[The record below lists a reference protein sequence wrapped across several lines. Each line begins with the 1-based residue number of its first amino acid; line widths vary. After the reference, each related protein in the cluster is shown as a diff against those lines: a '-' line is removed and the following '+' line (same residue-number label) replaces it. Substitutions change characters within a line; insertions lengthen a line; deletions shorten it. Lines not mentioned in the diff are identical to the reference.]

1 MRGEVDLRG
10 EVSHEAKECESMRG
24 DVRKL
29 KGEWKRDVRAQEQV
43 IQYRCQKLEHRKRNN
58 Y

>member
-1 MRGEVDLRG
+1 MRGEEDLRG

-29 KGEWKRDVRAQEQV
+29 KGEWKRDESSRTCNTVQMSKAGT
-43 IQYRCQKLEHRKRNN
+43 
-58 Y
+58 